1 MVPDYYARLGV
12 DPGADPAAIEAAL
25 KQQQPVWS
33 MGTRNPKTRHTNQLY
48 LDEVPALRRALLSGP
63 DARAAYEAERAAVQI
78 AEREQK
84 LDELQRRVRLRA
96 AKGGLTIADRTLLRD
111 AAARLGLDGDT
122 LDRLTRLIPTL
133 TSTTGPADVEEP
145 DDDPPAD
152 VLDPSTRRQIRG
164 ALEHLSR
171 RDLYDALGLF
181 RDAPASIITA
191 RADEERQRWMRKAQ
205 VTAEKTAWLEI
216 IAHAQ
221 SHLTS
226 PKARARYDRTLVL
239 EAEER
244 LDDVSA
250 FALQGM
256 TRLDPGTRAVLIEEA
271 AALGISSQRGDR
283 LIVRVCRKLGVRC
296 DDGSVAPLPVP
307 AGASLPPVNGVYE
320 QLRCRNCVGVTEV
333 SPVARKTSPA
343 RCRHCGASLKWECPV
358 CRRSHWIDV
367 PRCGCGFPMAL
378 REPLVRHFAAALH
391 AFRALDLDA
400 ARTHLEQVQNYAPHH
415 VGARNGMAKIRQHAA
430 DIEYTRMAWELAH
443 AGKKLVAAKR
453 AVEDWRKLVDP
464 SLPEVREAWKEVT
477 SALRQAEELA
487 ARARKLERA
496 DPPAARSLYR
506 KSLDIA
512 ADLPAALVGL
522 SRCPP
527 DAPTDLEMHVL
538 GDRVRLSWT
547 PPPPDGLGPLTFAVM
562 RKRGGLP
569 HHPGD
574 GTRIAEVSTCEFEDR
589 HLKPGETVSYAV
601 LAKRGE
607 AESLTAVAVGP
618 LVYLPDVQDVRVEP
632 RAGAIELSWVPPQ
645 GVCEIRVVRKAGSPP
660 AGPRDGERIAAALDQ
675 AHDSGLREDQVYHYA
690 IYAIYR
696 MADSRRYPSQ
706 GVVVA
711 AFPRLPLP
719 PMNAPRLMLTSTGQ
733 VRLDWTEPPRGS
745 VRILRTTKPLL
756 VAPGAQLS
764 GVAAEQLAGDW
775 LPLSAPDRAED
786 SDPPAAGFCYYT
798 PLVLAGSLLTVGHS
812 AALSRVAD
820 PSELRAAR
828 TGGPGEEAATASRI
842 LLRWQWPPEAT
853 ATRLLARQGSPA
865 WGSSDPAALVTTV
878 ARADYERLGSW
889 TLDLPRTTFAEP
901 SDFEL
906 EPASV
911 PADGSLG
918 LRSDNWFIR
927 AFSLAE
933 IDDACLVSP
942 GLEPSA
948 TTAVPGPHPQITV
961 SYSLKRPWLP
971 ARPWVITLRT
981 EPAGAAVPGMVLV
994 ANPRA
999 VPLSA
1004 EDGEIVARLPA
1015 GQDGA
1020 THAIRTPL
1028 NLSRV
1033 GVRAFLDPT
1042 LDPGSLPPIRVRHP
1056 ETGLARV

>member
-12 DPGADPAAIEAAL
+12 DPGAAPAEIEAAL
-25 KQQQPVWS
+25 KRQQPVWS

-63 DARAAYEAERAAVQI
+63 EARAAYEAELAAVQI
-78 AEREQK
+78 AEREQR

-96 AKGGLTIADRTLLRD
+96 AKGGLTPADRTLLRD
-111 AAARLGLDGDT
+111 EAARLGLDGDV
-122 LDRLTRLIPTL
+122 LERVTRLIPTL
-133 TSTTGPADVEEP
+133 TTTTGPADVEEL
-145 DDDPPAD
+145 DDDAPAD

-164 ALEHLSR
+164 ALEHLGR

-181 RDAPASIITA
+181 RDAPSSIITA

-239 EAEER
+239 GAEER
-244 LDDVSA
+244 FDDVTA
-250 FALQGM
+250 FALQGS
-256 TRLDPGTRAVLIEEA
+256 TRLDPGTRAALIEEA
-271 AALGISSQRGDR
+271 AALGISSDRGDR
-283 LIVRVCRKLGVRC
+283 LIARACRKLGVRR
-296 DDGSVAPLPVP
+296 DAGSVPPLAGP
-307 AGASLPPVNGVYE
+307 AAAGLPAVNGAYQ
-320 QLRCRNCVGVTEV
+320 QLRCRNCAGVTEV
-333 SPVARKTSPA
+333 SPVARKTSLA

-367 PRCGCGFPMAL
+367 PKCGCGFPMAL

-391 AFRALDLDA
+391 AFRSLDLET
-400 ARTHLEQVQNYAPHH
+400 ARTHLQQVQSYAPHH
-415 VGARNGMAKIRQHAA
+415 VGARNGMAKIRQHVAE
-430 DIEYTRMAWELAH
+430 IEYTRMAWELAH

-453 AVEDWRKLVDP
+453 AVEAWRKLVDP
-464 SLPEVREAWKEVT
+464 SLPEVRDAWKEVT
-477 SALRQAEELA
+477 SGLRQAEELA
-487 ARARKLERA
+487 ARARKLERV

-506 KSLDIA
+506 KCLDIA
-512 ADLPAALVGL
+512 ADLPDAQAGL

-527 DAPTDLEMHVL
+527 DAPTGLETQVL
-538 GDRVRLSWT
+538 GDRVRLAWT
-547 PPPPDGLGPLTFAVM
+547 PPPPDGLGPLTFAIM

-569 HHPGD
+569 QHPGD

-589 HLKPGETVSYAV
+589 HLKPGETISYAV

-618 LVYLPDVQDVRVEP
+618 LVYLPDVQDVRVEA
-632 RAGAIELSWVPPQ
+632 RAGAIELSWIPPQ
-645 GVCEIRVVRKAGSPP
+645 GVHEIRVVRKAGSPP
-660 AGPRDGERIAAALDQ
+660 TGPRDGERIATALDQ
-675 AHDSGLREDQVYHYA
+675 ALDSGLREDQAYHYA
-690 IYAIYR
+690 IYAVYR

-711 AFPRLPLP
+711 AFPRVPLP
-719 PMNAPRLMLTSTGQ
+719 PMNAPRLMITHSGH

-745 VRILRTTKPLL
+745 VRILRTTKPATA
-756 VAPGAQLS
+756 APGAQLS
-764 GVAAEQLAGDW
+764 VAAAEQLGGDW

-786 SDPPAAGFCYYT
+786 TDPPAAGFCYYT
-798 PLVLAGSLLTVGHS
+798 PLVMVGSQLTVGHP

-820 PSELRAAR
+820 PSELRATR
-828 TGGPGEEAATASRI
+828 TGVPGEEASTARRI
-842 LLRWQWPPEAT
+842 VLRWQWAPQAT
-853 ATRLLARQGSPA
+853 ATRLLARQGSPPR
-865 WGSSDPAALVTTV
+865 GSSDSHAIVATV

-889 TLDLPRTTFAEP
+889 TLDLPRTPFAES

-911 PADGSLG
+911 PADRPFSP
-918 LRSDNWFIR
+918 RSDHWYVS

-933 IDDACLVSP
+933 IDGASLVSP

-971 ARPWVITLRT
+971 ARPWVLTVRT
-981 EPAGAAVPGMVLV
+981 EPAGAAVPRMVLV
-994 ANPRA
+994 ANERA

-1004 EDGEIVARLPA
+1004 EDGQIVARLPA

-1042 LDPGSLPPIRVRHP
+1042 IDPGFLPPIRLRHP